1 MGKHAKPYRGH
12 KTKVYQVVEF
22 AKKKGNHYA
31 NSSSVLLLIFEYR
44 MESPLSDSIVFKCKN
59 GKLVASEEVC
69 RKIDFLAAL
78 LNSGMKE
85 SVTGVVSLPDVSKEA
100 LELILSFVSLNRPS
114 NSSTSFFLPASLLPL
129 YDLLNA
135 ARFCLEKDLEARASE
150 SWSYF

>member
-1 MGKHAKPYRGH
+1 
-12 KTKVYQVVEF
+12 
-22 AKKKGNHYA
+22 
-31 NSSSVLLLIFEYR
+31 

-59 GKLVASEEVC
+59 GKVVASEEVC
-69 RKIDFLAAL
+69 RKIDFLDAV

-85 SVTGVVSLPDVSKEA
+85 SVTGVVSLPDVTKEA